1 MTRRAYW
8 GLVPLLLIIGIFV
21 YLIVKNHVEVV
32 HFEREF
38 NALGKVLSSLED
50 KQDPSSAVSEKGDS
64 LPPPL
69 GETEGTGYWEGNT
82 WHQKNAPPQAKKK
95 PFWDFWSEDPDK
107 LRRMFINGEA
117 PNDEYD
123 AFARRII
130 AEYPYSEAA
139 LEARLYFYDNSEA
152 DLKAALKYHP
162 QSPRL
167 HLAIAR
173 SYGVDWEESV
183 AFAKKALR
191 LFPNSSED
199 YSHIEDLHRR
209 PDVYAHMTLGREYQ
223 RLGDYKSALVHLK
236 TTQRL
241 LKPGVIEDSRYWHV
255 EPDTGEY
262 LPRTDD
268 DTTSFYDKMAEEI
281 AAIES
286 GKPLLGPGLA
296 SQLEKS
302 SDSPKFSSDAVPS
315 SGVVIDSEVPSVPFF
330 DFPHSVSDDILRD
343 LPASGVSPDVQR
355 ALMAQEHAE
364 AVGRREREVRE
375 FASFLLWMGEIESA
389 ASPSDL
395 DNFLM
400 REMAVQLQGGYS
412 EFTPDRLIRAFET
425 MHRHGDIE
433 GKRALEKLDAELD
446 REMSRQA
453 SNNRKPRAPAP
464 NK

>member
-38 NALGKVLSSLED
+38 NAPGKVLSSLED

-117 PNDEYD
+117 PPNMEHD
-123 AFARRII
+123 AFGRWII

-139 LEARLYFYDNSEA
+139 LEARLHFYRLREA
-152 DLKAALKYHP
+152 DLKAFLKYHP

-173 SYGVDWEESV
+173 TTASSEESV

-191 LFPNSSED
+191 LLPNSSED
-199 YSHIEDLHRR
+199 YSHIEFHWR
-209 PDVYAHMTLGREYQ
+209 PDVLANMTLGREYQ

-241 LKPGVIEDSRYWHV
+241 LKPEVVEDSGVWTVHP
-255 EPDTGEY
+255 ETGEEWKMYDNRETTVYY
-262 LPRTDD
+262 L
-268 DTTSFYDKMAEEI
+268 MVEEI

-286 GKPLLGPGLA
+286 GKPQFGPGLA
-296 SQLEKS
+296 PQLKKS
-302 SDSPKFSSDAVPS
+302 SDFPKFSSDAVPS
-315 SGVVIDSEVPSVPFF
+315 SGVVIDSEVPSVRFF
-330 DFPHSVSDDILRD
+330 DFPHSVSDDIFRD
-343 LPASGVSPDVQR
+343 LPASGVSPDAQR

-364 AVGRREREVRE
+364 TVGRREREVRE
-375 FASFLLWMGEIESA
+375 FESFLLWMGEIESA

-412 EFTPDRLIRAFET
+412 EFTPDRLIRAFEM
-425 MHRHGDIE
+425 MHRHGESE

-453 SNNRKPRAPAP
+453 SKNKKPRAPCP
-464 NK
+464 E